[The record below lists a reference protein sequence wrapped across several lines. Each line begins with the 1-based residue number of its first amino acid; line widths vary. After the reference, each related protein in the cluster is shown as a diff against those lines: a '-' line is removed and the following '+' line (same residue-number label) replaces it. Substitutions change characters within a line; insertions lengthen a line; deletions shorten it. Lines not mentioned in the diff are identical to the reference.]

1 MIFDID
7 KYGSQ
12 FAIIADD
19 GRKLTY
25 AELGEKV
32 AQRAKSFQRGVLQF
46 CLCKNTIESIV
57 EYLACLE
64 AGAPV
69 VMLDATKDAE
79 TIENLRQ
86 IYKPGITKC
95 HPDLAVCL
103 TTSGSTGSPK
113 LVRLTLRNIIANAES
128 IAEYL
133 RIDANERPITMLPMY
148 YSYGLSIINSHLL
161 KGATILLTDKS
172 YAQREF
178 WSFLRENEATSMSG
192 VPYTWEMLRR
202 LRFMRM
208 DLPSVRTMTQAGGK
222 LNAEIALEYIRW
234 ADTQNK
240 QFIVM
245 YGQTEATARM
255 SYLPWERAEEKYA
268 SIGVAIPGGEFYLE
282 ENDKENSEEN
292 TENNLTPK
300 DESQVTCSN
309 STSLDPQSAQKQAF
323 GQPDAQSCS
332 DAQTDSSSKNSQKN
346 PKNLQG
352 ELVYRGPNVS
362 MGYAECAED
371 LMKGDENH
379 GVLHTGDM
387 ARVDEDGF
395 YYITGRKKRFVK
407 VWGNRCNLDQVEQ
420 LVKPITTTC
429 ACAGVDDHIT
439 VFVTKEGLEKEIK
452 DLLAAKTGL
461 NPIAFAV
468 KVVEAIPVKDSGKI
482 DYQLLQTWI

>member
-1 MIFDID
+1 MIFGID
-7 KYGSQ
+7 TYKERI
-12 FAIIADD
+12 AIIADD
-19 GRKLTY
+19 GTQLTY
-25 AELGEKV
+25 DELAERVRERLSIVDCGLAENEDPRLSIVDYRIK
-32 AQRAKSFQRGVLQF
+32 KGILHF
-46 CLCKNTIESIV
+46 CLCKNDVASIV

-64 AGAPV
+64 AGAPAV
-69 VMLDATKDAE
+69 LLDATKDPE
-79 TIENLRQ
+79 TIENLRK
-86 IYKPGITKC
+86 IYKPGETKC
-95 HPDLAVCL
+95 HPDLALCL

-113 LVRLTLRNIIANAES
+113 LVRLTKRNILANAES

-133 RIDANERPITMLPMY
+133 QIDENERPITMLPMY

-161 KGATILLTDKS
+161 KGATILLTDKT

-178 WSFLRENEATSMSG
+178 WNFLRENEATSMSG

-208 DLPSVRTMTQAGGK
+208 DLPSVKTMTQAGGK

-234 ADTQNK
+234 AKDQNK

-255 SYLPWERAEEKYA
+255 SYLPWEHAEQKFS
-268 SIGVAIPGGEFYLE
+268 SIGVPIPGGEFWLE
-282 ENDKENSEEN
+282 GDQNSGFSVQ
-292 TENNLTPK
+292 
-300 DESQVTCSN
+300 DSVV
-309 STSLDPQSAQKQAF
+309 ST
-323 GQPDAQSCS
+323 
-332 DAQTDSSSKNSQKN
+332 
-346 PKNLQG
+346 QG

-371 LMKGDENH
+371 LLKGDENH
-379 GVLHTGDM
+379 GALHTGDM

-429 ACAGVDDHIT
+429 ACTGVDDKIT
-439 VFVTKEGLEKEIK
+439 VFTTTDGLEQEIK
-452 DLLAAKTGL
+452 TLLSTKTGL

-468 KVVEAIPVKDSGKI
+468 KVIEAIPVTPSGKI
-482 DYQLLQTWI
+482 DYPALQLLI

>member
-1 MIFDID
+1 MIFDIG

-12 FAIIADD
+12 LAIIADD
-19 GRKLTY
+19 GRRLTY
-25 AELGEKV
+25 AELGELV
-32 AQRAKSFQRGVLQF
+32 SERSHSLQRGVLLF

-86 IYKPGITKC
+86 IYKPGSSKC
-95 HPDLAVCL
+95 HPDLAMCL

-133 RIDANERPITMLPMY
+133 HIDANERPITMLPMY

-161 KGATILLTDKS
+161 KGATILLTDKT

-178 WSFLRENEATSMSG
+178 WNFLKENETTSMSG
-192 VPYTWEMLRR
+192 VPYTWELLRR

-208 DLPSVRTMTQAGGK
+208 DLPSVKTMTQAGGK
-222 LNAEIALEYIRW
+222 LNAEIAKEYIQW
-234 ADTQNK
+234 AKSQGK
-240 QFIVM
+240 RFIVM

-255 SYLPWERAEEKYA
+255 SYLPWEKAEEKYA
-268 SIGVAIPGGEFYLE
+268 SIGVAIPGGEF
-282 ENDKENSEEN
+282 
-292 TENNLTPK
+292 
-300 DESQVTCSN
+300 
-309 STSLDPQSAQKQAF
+309 SLAED
-323 GQPDAQSCS
+323 
-332 DAQTDSSSKNSQKN
+332 
-346 PKNLQG
+346 G
-352 ELVYRGPNVS
+352 ELIYKGENVS

-371 LMKGDENH
+371 LLKGDENH
-379 GVLHTGDM
+379 GILHTGDM

-407 VWGNRCNLDQVEQ
+407 IWGNRCNLDQIEQ
-420 LVKPITTTC
+420 MVKTITTSC
-429 ACAGVDDHIT
+429 ACAGVDDKVT
-439 VFVTKEGLEKEIK
+439 VFVTQAGLDKTII
-452 DLLAAKTGL
+452 DLLASKTGL
-461 NPIAFAV
+461 NPIAFQV
-468 KVVEAIPVKDSGKI
+468 KQIDAIPVSPSGKI
-482 DYQLLQTWI
+482 DYPALQRLLTTEY

>member
-1 MIFDID
+1 MVFDID
-7 KYGSQ
+7 KYGSRL
-12 FAIIADD
+12 AIIADD
-19 GRKLTY
+19 GRRLTY
-25 AELGEKV
+25 AELGGLV
-32 AQRAKSFQRGVLQF
+32 SDRAKSLQRGVLQF
-46 CLCKNTIESIV
+46 CLCKNTIESVV

-64 AGAPV
+64 AVAPV

-86 IYKPGITKC
+86 IYQPGITKC

-133 RIDANERPITMLPMY
+133 RIDTDERPITMLPMY

-178 WSFLRENEATSMSG
+178 WNFLRENEATSMSG

-234 ADTQNK
+234 AKSVNK

-268 SIGVAIPGGEFYLE
+268 SIGVAIPGGTF
-282 ENDKENSEEN
+282 
-292 TENNLTPK
+292 
-300 DESQVTCSN
+300 
-309 STSLDPQSAQKQAF
+309 SLAED
-323 GQPDAQSCS
+323 GE
-332 DAQTDSSSKNSQKN
+332 
-346 PKNLQG
+346 LIYQG
-352 ELVYRGPNVS
+352 ENVS
-362 MGYAECAED
+362 LGYAECAGD

-468 KVVEAIPVKDSGKI
+468 KVIESIPVTASGKI
-482 DYQLLQTWI
+482 DYPALQLLI

>member
-1 MIFDID
+1 MIFGID
-7 KYGSQ
+7 TYKDKI
-12 FAIIADD
+12 AIIRDT
-19 GRKLTY
+19 GERLTY
-25 AELGEKV
+25 SELMERV
-32 AQRAKSFQRGVLQF
+32 STRAKELDRGVLHF
-46 CLCKNTIESIV
+46 CLCKNTIESVV

-133 RIDANERPITMLPMY
+133 HIDANERPITMLPMY

-178 WSFLRENEATSMSG
+178 WNFLRENEATSMSG

-234 ADTQNK
+234 AKTQNK

-268 SIGVAIPGGEFYLE
+268 SIGVAIPGGKF
-282 ENDKENSEEN
+282 
-292 TENNLTPK
+292 
-300 DESQVTCSN
+300 
-309 STSLDPQSAQKQAF
+309 SLAED
-323 GQPDAQSCS
+323 GE
-332 DAQTDSSSKNSQKN
+332 
-346 PKNLQG
+346 LIYQG
-352 ELVYRGPNVS
+352 ENVS
-362 MGYAECAED
+362 LGYAECAED

-439 VFVTKEGLEKEIK
+439 VFVTKDGLEKEIK
-452 DLLAAKTGL
+452 DLLATKTGL

-468 KVVEAIPVKDSGKI
+468 KVIESIPVTPSGKI
-482 DYQLLQTWI
+482 DYPLLQEWL

>member
-1 MIFDID
+1 MIFGID
-7 KYGSQ
+7 TYKDKI
-12 FAIIADD
+12 AIISDT
-19 GRKLTY
+19 GERLTY
-25 AELGEKV
+25 SELMERVCYRSKELE
-32 AQRAKSFQRGVLQF
+32 RGVLQF

-69 VMLDATKDAE
+69 VMLDATKDVE
-79 TIENLRQ
+79 MIENLRQ

-113 LVRLTLRNIIANAES
+113 LVRLKLRNIIANAES
-128 IAEYL
+128 IVEYL

-178 WSFLRENEATSMSG
+178 WNFLRENEATSMSG

-234 ADTQNK
+234 AKSVNK

-255 SYLPWERAEEKYA
+255 SYLPWENAEEKYA
-268 SIGVAIPGGEFYLE
+268 SIGVAIPGGTF
-282 ENDKENSEEN
+282 
-292 TENNLTPK
+292 
-300 DESQVTCSN
+300 
-309 STSLDPQSAQKQAF
+309 SLAED
-323 GQPDAQSCS
+323 GE
-332 DAQTDSSSKNSQKN
+332 
-346 PKNLQG
+346 LIYQG
-352 ELVYRGPNVS
+352 ENVS
-362 MGYAECAED
+362 LGYAECAED

-439 VFVTKEGLEKEIK
+439 VFVTKDGLEKEIK
-452 DLLAAKTGL
+452 DLLASKTGL
-461 NPIAFAV
+461 NPIAFEV
-468 KVVEAIPVKDSGKI
+468 KVIEAIPVKDSGKI

>member
-1 MIFDID
+1 MVFDID
-7 KYGSQ
+7 KYGSRL
-12 FAIIADD
+12 AIIADD
-19 GRKLTY
+19 GRRLTY
-25 AELGEKV
+25 AELGELV
-32 AQRAKSFQRGVLQF
+32 AAKAKSLQCGVLQF

-86 IYKPGITKC
+86 IYQPGITKC

-113 LVRLTLRNIIANAES
+113 LVRLTKRNILANAES
-128 IAEYL
+128 IAKYL
-133 RIDANERPITMLPMY
+133 HIDENEQPITMLPMY
-148 YSYGLSIINSHLL
+148 YSYGLSIINSHFI
-161 KGATILLTDKS
+161 KGATILLTDKT

-178 WSFLRENEATSMSG
+178 WNFLREQQATSMSG
-192 VPYTWEMLRR
+192 VPYTWEMLKR
-202 LRFMRM
+202 LRFFRM
-208 DLPSVRTMTQAGGK
+208 DLPSVKTMTQAGGK

-234 ADTQNK
+234 AKTQNK

-255 SYLPWERAEEKYA
+255 SYLPWESAEEKYA
-268 SIGVAIPGGEFYLE
+268 SIGVAIPGGTF
-282 ENDKENSEEN
+282 
-292 TENNLTPK
+292 
-300 DESQVTCSN
+300 
-309 STSLDPQSAQKQAF
+309 SLAED
-323 GQPDAQSCS
+323 GE
-332 DAQTDSSSKNSQKN
+332 
-346 PKNLQG
+346 LIYQG
-352 ELVYRGPNVS
+352 ENVS

-452 DLLAAKTGL
+452 DLLASKTGL

-468 KVVEAIPVKDSGKI
+468 KVIEAIPVKDSGKI

>member
-1 MIFDID
+1 MVFDID
-7 KYGSQ
+7 KYGSHL
-12 FAIIADD
+12 AIIADD

-25 AELGEKV
+25 AELGELV
-32 AQRAKSFQRGVLQF
+32 SERSHSFQRGVLQF
-46 CLCKNTIESIV
+46 CLCKNTIESVV

-69 VMLDATKDAE
+69 VMLDASKDAE

-86 IYKPGITKC
+86 IYKPGVTKC

-113 LVRLTLRNIIANAES
+113 LVRLRLRNIIANAES

-172 YAQREF
+172 YAQREL
-178 WSFLRENEATSMSG
+178 WNFLRENEATSMSG

-234 ADTQNK
+234 AKSVGK

-255 SYLPWERAEEKYA
+255 SYLPWEHAEEKSA
-268 SIGVAIPGGEFYLE
+268 SIGVAIPGGTF
-282 ENDKENSEEN
+282 
-292 TENNLTPK
+292 
-300 DESQVTCSN
+300 
-309 STSLDPQSAQKQAF
+309 SLADD
-323 GQPDAQSCS
+323 GE
-332 DAQTDSSSKNSQKN
+332 
-346 PKNLQG
+346 LIYQG
-352 ELVYRGPNVS
+352 ENVS
-362 MGYAECAED
+362 LGYAESAED

-387 ARVDEDGF
+387 ARMDEDGF

-439 VFVTKEGLEKEIK
+439 VFVTKGGLEKEIK
-452 DLLAAKTGL
+452 DMLASKTGL

-468 KVVEAIPVKDSGKI
+468 KVIESIPVKDSGKI

>member
-7 KYGSQ
+7 KYGTRL
-12 FAIIADD
+12 AIIADD
-19 GRKLTY
+19 GRRLTY
-25 AELGEKV
+25 AELGELV
-32 AQRAKSFQRGVLQF
+32 AQRAKTLQRDVLQF
-46 CLCKNTIESIV
+46 CMCKNTIESIV

-86 IYKPGITKC
+86 IYKPGSTKC

-178 WSFLRENEATSMSG
+178 WNFLRENEATSMSG

-208 DLPSVRTMTQAGGK
+208 DLPSVKTMTQAGGK

-234 ADTQNK
+234 AKTQNK

-255 SYLPWERAEEKYA
+255 SYMPWERAEEKYA
-268 SIGVAIPGGEFYLE
+268 SIGVAIPGGTF
-282 ENDKENSEEN
+282 
-292 TENNLTPK
+292 
-300 DESQVTCSN
+300 
-309 STSLDPQSAQKQAF
+309 SLAED
-323 GQPDAQSCS
+323 GE
-332 DAQTDSSSKNSQKN
+332 
-346 PKNLQG
+346 LIYQG
-352 ELVYRGPNVS
+352 ENVS
-362 MGYAECAED
+362 LGYAECEED

-407 VWGNRCNLDQVEQ
+407 IWGNRCNLDQIEQ
-420 LVKPITTTC
+420 MVKPITTTC

-452 DLLAAKTGL
+452 DLLASKTGL

-468 KVVEAIPVKDSGKI
+468 KVIEAIPVKDSGKI

>member
-1 MIFDID
+1 MTLID
-7 KYGSQ
+7 KIVQISSSQ
-12 FAIIADD
+12 IAIISDT
-19 GRKLTY
+19 GERLSY
-25 AELGEKV
+25 GELKERV
-32 AQRAKSFQRGVLQF
+32 STRAKELERGVLQF

-64 AGAPV
+64 VGAPV

-128 IAEYL
+128 IADYL
-133 RIDANERPITMLPMY
+133 HIDTDERPITMLPMY

-178 WSFLRENEATSMSG
+178 WNFLRENEATSMSG

-234 ADTQNK
+234 AKSVGK

-255 SYLPWERAEEKYA
+255 SYLPWESAEEKYA
-268 SIGVAIPGGEFYLE
+268 SIGVAIPRGQF
-282 ENDKENSEEN
+282 
-292 TENNLTPK
+292 
-300 DESQVTCSN
+300 
-309 STSLDPQSAQKQAF
+309 SLDED
-323 GQPDAQSCS
+323 GE
-332 DAQTDSSSKNSQKN
+332 
-346 PKNLQG
+346 LIYQG
-352 ELVYRGPNVS
+352 ENVS
-362 MGYAECAED
+362 LGYAENAED

-407 VWGNRCNLDQVEQ
+407 IWGNRCNLDQIEQ
-420 LVKPITTTC
+420 MVKTITTTC
-429 ACAGVDDHIT
+429 ACVGVDDHIT
-439 VFVTKEGLEKEIK
+439 VFVTKDGLEKEIK
-452 DLLAAKTGL
+452 DLLASKTGL

-468 KVVEAIPVKDSGKI
+468 KVIEAIPVKDSGKI
-482 DYQLLQTWI
+482 DYPALQLLI

>member
-1 MIFDID
+1 MIFGLE
-7 KYGSQ
+7 KYQ
-12 FAIIADD
+12 ERLAIIADD
-19 GRKLTY
+19 GRRLTY
-25 AELGEKV
+25 AELGELV
-32 AQRAKSFQRGVLQF
+32 SERSHSLQRGILHF
-46 CLCKNTIESIV
+46 CMCKNTIESIV

-86 IYKPGITKC
+86 IYKPGTTIC

-113 LVRLTLRNIIANAES
+113 QVRLTLRNIFANAES

-133 RIDANERPITMLPMY
+133 HIDANERPITMLPMY

-178 WSFLRENEATSMSG
+178 WNFLRENEASSMSG

-208 DLPSVRTMTQAGGK
+208 DLPSVRTITQAGGK

-234 ADTQNK
+234 AKSVGK

-268 SIGVAIPGGEFYLE
+268 SIGVAIPGGQF
-282 ENDKENSEEN
+282 
-292 TENNLTPK
+292 
-300 DESQVTCSN
+300 
-309 STSLDPQSAQKQAF
+309 SLAED
-323 GQPDAQSCS
+323 GE
-332 DAQTDSSSKNSQKN
+332 
-346 PKNLQG
+346 LIYQG
-352 ELVYRGPNVS
+352 ENVS
-362 MGYAECAED
+362 LGYAECAED

-439 VFVTKEGLEKEIK
+439 VFVTKDGLEKEIK
-452 DLLAAKTGL
+452 NLLASKTGL

-468 KVVEAIPVKDSGKI
+468 KVIEAIPVKDSGKI

>member
-1 MIFDID
+1 MIFGID
-7 KYGSQ
+7 TYKDKI
-12 FAIIADD
+12 AIISDT
-19 GRKLTY
+19 GERLTY
-25 AELGEKV
+25 SDLTERV
-32 AQRAKSFQRGVLQF
+32 STRAKELERGVLQF
-46 CLCKNTIESIV
+46 CLCKNSIESIV

-86 IYKPGITKC
+86 IYKPDTTIC

-133 RIDANERPITMLPMY
+133 HIDTNERPITMLPMY

-178 WSFLRENEATSMSG
+178 WNFLRENEATSMSG

-208 DLPSVRTMTQAGGK
+208 DLPSIKTMTQAGGK

-234 ADTQNK
+234 AKSVGK

-268 SIGVAIPGGEFYLE
+268 SIGVAIPGGTFSLAEDGELIYQG
-282 ENDKENSEEN
+282 ENVSLGYAENSE
-292 TENNLTPK
+292 
-300 DESQVTCSN
+300 
-309 STSLDPQSAQKQAF
+309 
-323 GQPDAQSCS
+323 
-332 DAQTDSSSKNSQKN
+332 
-346 PKNLQG
+346 
-352 ELVYRGPNVS
+352 
-362 MGYAECAED
+362 D
-371 LMKGDENH
+371 LKKGDENH

-452 DLLAAKTGL
+452 DLLASKTGL

-468 KVVEAIPVKDSGKI
+468 KVIEAIPVKDSGKI

>member
-7 KYGSQ
+7 KYGSRL
-12 FAIIADD
+12 AIIADD
-19 GRKLTY
+19 GRRLTY
-25 AELGEKV
+25 AELGDLV
-32 AQRAKSFQRGVLQF
+32 AAKAKSFQRGVLQF
-46 CLCKNTIESIV
+46 CLCKNTIESVV

-64 AGAPV
+64 VGAPV

-86 IYKPGITKC
+86 IYQPGTTIC

-133 RIDANERPITMLPMY
+133 HIDANERPITMLPMY

-178 WSFLRENEATSMSG
+178 WNFLRENEATSMSG

-234 ADTQNK
+234 AKTQNK
-240 QFIVM
+240 QFVVM

-255 SYLPWERAEEKYA
+255 SYLQWERAEEKYA
-268 SIGVAIPGGEFYLE
+268 SIGVAIPGGEF
-282 ENDKENSEEN
+282 
-292 TENNLTPK
+292 
-300 DESQVTCSN
+300 
-309 STSLDPQSAQKQAF
+309 SLAED
-323 GQPDAQSCS
+323 GE
-332 DAQTDSSSKNSQKN
+332 
-346 PKNLQG
+346 LIYQG
-352 ELVYRGPNVS
+352 ENVS
-362 MGYAECAED
+362 LGYAECAED

-387 ARVDEDGF
+387 ARVDEEGF

-420 LVKPITTTC
+420 IVKSVTTSC
-429 ACAGVDDHIT
+429 ACAGVDDKIT
-439 VFVTKEGLEKEIK
+439 IFTTTDGLEQEIK
-452 DLLAAKTGL
+452 TLLSTKTGL
-461 NPIAFAV
+461 NPVAFQV
-468 KVVEAIPVKDSGKI
+468 KVIDAIPVKDSGKI

>member
-7 KYGSQ
+7 KYGSKL
-12 FAIIADD
+12 AIIADD
-19 GRKLTY
+19 GRRLTY
-25 AELGEKV
+25 AQLGELV
-32 AQRAKSFQRGVLQF
+32 SERSQSLQRGVLQF

-86 IYKPGITKC
+86 IYKPGTTIC

-128 IAEYL
+128 IAQYL
-133 RIDANERPITMLPMY
+133 HIDANERPITMLPMY

-178 WSFLRENEATSMSG
+178 WNFLRENEATSMSG

-234 ADTQNK
+234 AKSVGK

-255 SYLPWERAEEKYA
+255 SYLPWESAEEKYA
-268 SIGVAIPGGEFYLE
+268 SIGVAIPRGQFSLAEDGELIY
-282 ENDKENSEEN
+282 
-292 TENNLTPK
+292 
-300 DESQVTCSN
+300 
-309 STSLDPQSAQKQAF
+309 
-323 GQPDAQSCS
+323 
-332 DAQTDSSSKNSQKN
+332 
-346 PKNLQG
+346 QG
-352 ELVYRGPNVS
+352 ENVS
-362 MGYAECAED
+362 LGYAECAED
-371 LMKGDENH
+371 LMKCDENH

-439 VFVTKEGLEKEIK
+439 VFVTKDGLEKEIK
-452 DLLAAKTGL
+452 DLLASKTGL

-468 KVVEAIPVKDSGKI
+468 KVIESIPVTPSGKI

>member
-7 KYGSQ
+7 KYDSQ
-12 FAIIADD
+12 LAIIADD
-19 GRKLTY
+19 GRRLTY
-25 AELGEKV
+25 AELEELV
-32 AQRAKSFQRGVLQF
+32 AQRAETLQRGVLHF

-86 IYKPGITKC
+86 IYQPGSTRC

-133 RIDANERPITMLPMY
+133 HIEANERPITMLPMY

-178 WSFLRENEATSMSG
+178 WNFLRENEATSMSG

-208 DLPSVRTMTQAGGK
+208 NLPSVRTMTQAGGK

-234 ADTQNK
+234 AK
-240 QFIVM
+240 SVGKLFIVM

-268 SIGVAIPGGEFYLE
+268 SIGVAIPGGTF
-282 ENDKENSEEN
+282 
-292 TENNLTPK
+292 
-300 DESQVTCSN
+300 
-309 STSLDPQSAQKQAF
+309 SLAED
-323 GQPDAQSCS
+323 GE
-332 DAQTDSSSKNSQKN
+332 
-346 PKNLQG
+346 LIYQG
-352 ELVYRGPNVS
+352 ENVS
-362 MGYAECAED
+362 LGYAENAED

-439 VFVTKEGLEKEIK
+439 VFVTKDGLEKEIT
-452 DLLAAKTGL
+452 DLLASKTGL

-468 KVVEAIPVKDSGKI
+468 KVIEAIPVKDSGKI
-482 DYQLLQTWI
+482 DYPALQDMI

>member
-1 MIFDID
+1 MIFGID
-7 KYGSQ
+7 TYKDRI
-12 FAIIADD
+12 AINSDT
-19 GRKLTY
+19 GERLTY
-25 AELGEKV
+25 SELTERV
-32 AQRAKSFQRGVLQF
+32 STRAKEFERGVLQF

-133 RIDANERPITMLPMY
+133 RINADERPITMLPMY

-178 WSFLRENEATSMSG
+178 WNFLRENEATSMSG

-234 ADTQNK
+234 AKSVGK

-268 SIGVAIPGGEFYLE
+268 SIGVAIPGGTF
-282 ENDKENSEEN
+282 
-292 TENNLTPK
+292 
-300 DESQVTCSN
+300 
-309 STSLDPQSAQKQAF
+309 SLADD
-323 GQPDAQSCS
+323 GE
-332 DAQTDSSSKNSQKN
+332 
-346 PKNLQG
+346 LIYQG
-352 ELVYRGPNVS
+352 ENVS
-362 MGYAECAED
+362 LGYAECAED

-387 ARVDEDGF
+387 ARMDEDGF

-420 LVKPITTTC
+420 IVKSVTTSC
-429 ACAGVDDHIT
+429 ACAGVDDKIT
-439 VFVTKEGLEKEIK
+439 VFTTTDGLEQEIK
-452 DLLAAKTGL
+452 TLLSTKTGL
-461 NPIAFAV
+461 NPVAFQV
-468 KVVEAIPVKDSGKI
+468 KVIDAIPVKDSGKI

>member
-1 MIFDID
+1 MIFGID
-7 KYGSQ
+7 TYKERI
-12 FAIIADD
+12 AIISDT
-19 GRKLTY
+19 GERLTY
-25 AELGEKV
+25 SELTERV
-32 AQRAKSFQRGVLQF
+32 CNRAKELERGVLQF

-86 IYKPGITKC
+86 IYQPGSTTC

-133 RIDANERPITMLPMY
+133 RIDTNERPITMLPMY

-178 WSFLRENEATSMSG
+178 WNFLRENEATSMSG

-208 DLPSVRTMTQAGGK
+208 DLQSVKTMTQAGGK

-234 ADTQNK
+234 AKSVGK

-268 SIGVAIPGGEFYLE
+268 SIGVAIPGGKF
-282 ENDKENSEEN
+282 
-292 TENNLTPK
+292 
-300 DESQVTCSN
+300 
-309 STSLDPQSAQKQAF
+309 SLAED
-323 GQPDAQSCS
+323 GE
-332 DAQTDSSSKNSQKN
+332 
-346 PKNLQG
+346 LIYQG
-352 ELVYRGPNVS
+352 ENVS
-362 MGYAECAED
+362 LGYAECAED

-420 LVKPITTTC
+420 IVKSVTTSC
-429 ACAGVDDHIT
+429 ACAGVDDKIT
-439 VFVTKEGLEKEIK
+439 VFTTTDGLEQEIK
-452 DLLAAKTGL
+452 TLLSTKTGL
-461 NPIAFAV
+461 NPVAFQV
-468 KVVEAIPVKDSGKI
+468 KVIDAIPVKDSGKI

>member
-1 MIFDID
+1 MIFGID
-7 KYGSQ
+7 TYSSHL
-12 FAIIADD
+12 AIIADD
-19 GRKLTY
+19 GTRLTY
-25 AELGEKV
+25 GELAERV
-32 AQRAKSFQRGVLQF
+32 AARAKELQRDVLQF
-46 CLCKNTIESIV
+46 CLCRNSIESIV

-64 AGAPV
+64 AGAPAV
-69 VMLDATKDAE
+69 LLDATKDPE
-79 TIENLRQ
+79 TIENLRK
-86 IYKPGITKC
+86 IYKPGETKC
-95 HPDLAVCL
+95 HPDLALCL

-113 LVRLTLRNIIANAES
+113 LVRLTKRNILANAES

-133 RIDANERPITMLPMY
+133 QIDENERPITMLPMY

-161 KGATILLTDKS
+161 KGATILLTDKT

-178 WSFLRENEATSMSG
+178 WNFLKENEATSMSG
-192 VPYTWEMLRR
+192 VPYTWELLRR

-234 ADTQNK
+234 AKSVGK

-255 SYLPWERAEEKYA
+255 SYLPWEDAEEKYA
-268 SIGVAIPGGEFYLE
+268 SIGVAIPGGKF
-282 ENDKENSEEN
+282 
-292 TENNLTPK
+292 
-300 DESQVTCSN
+300 
-309 STSLDPQSAQKQAF
+309 SLAED
-323 GQPDAQSCS
+323 GE
-332 DAQTDSSSKNSQKN
+332 
-346 PKNLQG
+346 LIYQG
-352 ELVYRGPNVS
+352 ENVS
-362 MGYAECAED
+362 LGYAECAED

-420 LVKPITTTC
+420 IVKSVTTSC

-439 VFVTKEGLEKEIK
+439 VFVTKDGLEKDIK
-452 DLLAAKTGL
+452 DLLASKTGL
-461 NPIAFAV
+461 NSIAFAV
-468 KVVEAIPVKDSGKI
+468 KVIEAIPVKDSGKI

>member
-1 MIFDID
+1 MTLIEQICKVPSSQISIINDEGVRLS
-7 KYGSQ
+7 YGELM
-12 FAIIADD
+12 
-19 GRKLTY
+19 GRVHSRSR
-25 AELGEKV
+25 ELE
-32 AQRAKSFQRGVLQF
+32 RGILQF
-46 CLCKNTIESIV
+46 CMCKNTIESIV

-113 LVRLTLRNIIANAES
+113 LVRLTQRNIIANAES

-148 YSYGLSIINSHLL
+148 YSYGLSIFNSHLL

-178 WSFLRENEATSMSG
+178 WNFLRENEATSMSG

-234 ADTQNK
+234 AKSMSK

-268 SIGVAIPGGEFYLE
+268 SIGVAIPGGTFSLA
-282 ENDKENSEEN
+282 NDGE
-292 TENNLTPK
+292 LIY
-300 DESQVTCSN
+300 
-309 STSLDPQSAQKQAF
+309 
-323 GQPDAQSCS
+323 
-332 DAQTDSSSKNSQKN
+332 
-346 PKNLQG
+346 QG
-352 ELVYRGPNVS
+352 ENVS
-362 MGYAECAED
+362 LGYAECAED
-371 LMKGDENH
+371 LLKGDENH

-387 ARVDEDGF
+387 ARVDDDGF

-420 LVKPITTTC
+420 LVKPITMTC

-439 VFVTKEGLEKEIK
+439 VFVTKDGLEKEIK
-452 DLLAAKTGL
+452 DLLASKTGL

-468 KVVEAIPVKDSGKI
+468 KVIEAIPVKDSGKI

>member
-7 KYGSQ
+7 KYGSRL
-12 FAIIADD
+12 AIIADD
-19 GRKLTY
+19 GRRLTY
-25 AELGEKV
+25 AELEEAVRERLSIVDSRLSIK
-32 AQRAKSFQRGVLQF
+32 RGILHF
-46 CLCKNTIESIV
+46 CMCKNTIESIV

-133 RIDANERPITMLPMY
+133 HIDANERPVTMLPMY

-178 WSFLRENEATSMSG
+178 WNFLRENEATSMSG

-234 ADTQNK
+234 AKTQNK

-268 SIGVAIPGGEFYLE
+268 SIGVAIPRGTFSLAEDGELIY
-282 ENDKENSEEN
+282 
-292 TENNLTPK
+292 
-300 DESQVTCSN
+300 
-309 STSLDPQSAQKQAF
+309 
-323 GQPDAQSCS
+323 
-332 DAQTDSSSKNSQKN
+332 
-346 PKNLQG
+346 QG
-352 ELVYRGPNVS
+352 ENVS

-371 LMKGDENH
+371 LLKGDENH
-379 GVLHTGDM
+379 GILHTGDM

-420 LVKPITTTC
+420 IVKSVTTSC
-429 ACAGVDDHIT
+429 ACAGVDDKIT
-439 VFVTKEGLEKEIK
+439 VFTTTDGLEQEIK
-452 DLLAAKTGL
+452 TLLSTKTGL
-461 NPIAFAV
+461 NPVAFQV
-468 KVVEAIPVKDSGKI
+468 KVIEAIPVKDSGKI

>member
-7 KYGSQ
+7 SYGSR

-19 GRKLTY
+19 GRRLTY
-25 AELGEKV
+25 AELGEAV
-32 AQRAKSFQRGVLQF
+32 RERLSIRDRACRESIERGILHF

-86 IYKPGITKC
+86 IYQPGTTIC

-133 RIDANERPITMLPMY
+133 HIDANERPITMLPMY

-161 KGATILLTDKS
+161 KGATILLTDKT

-178 WSFLRENEATSMSG
+178 WNFLRENEATSMSG

-202 LRFMRM
+202 LRFFRM
-208 DLPSVRTMTQAGGK
+208 DLPSVKTMTQAGGK
-222 LNAEIALEYIRW
+222 LNAEIAKEFIDNAAASGKR
-234 ADTQNK
+234 
-240 QFIVM
+240 FIVM

-255 SYLPWERAEEKYA
+255 SYLPWEAAQEKYA

-282 ENDKENSEEN
+282 GETKTEINTACAEINTDKLLNQKIIEKKEESSV
-292 TENNLTPK
+292 TDSDSTMLT
-300 DESQVTCSN
+300 
-309 STSLDPQSAQKQAF
+309 PQSACMQASR
-323 GQPDAQSCS
+323 QSDDSSCS
-332 DAQTDSSSKNSQKN
+332 TDTNAQCLSDDSSTKNTKNNSSQS
-346 PKNLQG
+346 PIT
-352 ELVYRGPNVS
+352 
-362 MGYAECAED
+362 
-371 LMKGDENH
+371 NH
-379 GVLHTGDM
+379 QCVHKVNWCTGD
-387 ARVDEDGF
+387 R
-395 YYITGRKKRFVK
+395 T
-407 VWGNRCNLDQVEQ
+407 
-420 LVKPITTTC
+420 
-429 ACAGVDDHIT
+429 
-439 VFVTKEGLEKEIK
+439 
-452 DLLAAKTGL
+452 
-461 NPIAFAV
+461 
-468 KVVEAIPVKDSGKI
+468 
-482 DYQLLQTWI
+482 

>member
-1 MIFDID
+1 MVFDID
-7 KYGSQ
+7 KYGSKL
-12 FAIIADD
+12 AIIADD
-19 GRKLTY
+19 GRRLTY
-25 AELGEKV
+25 AELEELV
-32 AQRAKSFQRGVLQF
+32 AAKAKSLQRGVLQF

-69 VMLDATKDAE
+69 VMLDATKDVE

-86 IYKPGITKC
+86 IYKPVTTRC

-133 RIDANERPITMLPMY
+133 HIDANERPITMLPMY

-161 KGATILLTDKS
+161 MGATILLTDKS

-178 WSFLRENEATSMSG
+178 WNFLRENEATSMSG

-234 ADTQNK
+234 AKSVGK

-255 SYLPWERAEEKYA
+255 SYLPWENAEEKYA
-268 SIGVAIPGGEFYLE
+268 SIGVAIPGGTF
-282 ENDKENSEEN
+282 
-292 TENNLTPK
+292 
-300 DESQVTCSN
+300 
-309 STSLDPQSAQKQAF
+309 SLAED
-323 GQPDAQSCS
+323 GE
-332 DAQTDSSSKNSQKN
+332 
-346 PKNLQG
+346 LIYQG
-352 ELVYRGPNVS
+352 ENVS
-362 MGYAECAED
+362 LGYAECAED

-420 LVKPITTTC
+420 IVKSVTTSC
-429 ACAGVDDHIT
+429 ACAGVDDKIT
-439 VFVTKEGLEKEIK
+439 IFTTTDGLEQEIK
-452 DLLAAKTGL
+452 TLLSTKTEL
-461 NPIAFAV
+461 NPVAFQV
-468 KVVEAIPVKDSGKI
+468 KVIDAIPVKDSGKI